1 MIARRAL
8 AALVSLVAFGACSVD
23 DLSLEGKQCPCVD
36 DYICN
41 PATNTCQRDPLTID
55 APGSDGIPPIDAVDA
70 PLFASCLPGPAGA
83 TLIDEDFADLLGW
96 QTRGGTWSSSGVEAE
111 QASTAIGL
119 VYAFPDGSAD
129 MSDVRVASRMRLDG
143 GTGSMGLALRVQPVN
158 SGQYWCAWAPTTGL
172 LRLEWT
178 RTDGAFGD
186 VLAMTQVDIGAI
198 PGYLSE
204 AAVVVEAEAV
214 GATLN
219 CCVRDIAGATVTAT
233 STRYGS
239 GGPGLRTETL
249 AAFFDNFLVL
259 QR

>member
-1 MIARRAL
+1 MTARL
-8 AALVSLVAFGACSVD
+8 ALVLVALTGACSVD

-41 PATNTCQRDPLTID
+41 PATNTCERDPVTID
-55 APGSDGIPPIDAVDA
+55 APGSDGVPAIDAVDA
-70 PLFASCLPGPAGA
+70 PLFTTCLAGPAGA

-96 QTRGGTWSSSGVEAE
+96 QTRGGIWSASGVEVE
-111 QASTAIGL
+111 QASLAPGL

-143 GTGSMGLALRVQPVN
+143 GTGSMGIALRVQPVN
-158 SGQYWCAWAPTTGL
+158 SGQYWCAWAPTTGV

-178 RTDGAFGD
+178 RTDGSLGD
-186 VLAMTQVDIGAI
+186 VLATTQVDTGAI
-198 PGYLSE
+198 PGYLAE

-214 GATLN
+214 GATLT
-219 CCVRDIAGATVTAT
+219 CCVRDIAGATITAT

-239 GGPGLRTETL
+239 GGPGVRTEVL
-249 AAFFDNFLVL
+249 KAFFDNFLVQ